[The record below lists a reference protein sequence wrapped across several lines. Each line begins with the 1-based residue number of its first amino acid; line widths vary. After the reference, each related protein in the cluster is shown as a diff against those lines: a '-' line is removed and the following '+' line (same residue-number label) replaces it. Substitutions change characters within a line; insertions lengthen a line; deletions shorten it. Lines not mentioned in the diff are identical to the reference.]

1 MVNWDALKI
10 QFLQKSEMDCND
22 KECKKTQTQIKMKM
36 KIVCYVHILFV
47 YVLTAYGCT

>member
-22 KECKKTQTQIKMKM
+22 KECKKTQIKMKM